1 MLTATFLLTILVHG
15 FCLDNGGQLYF
26 FENACTDTEAI
37 CLLQSSLK
45 VKRAQTP
52 KSGPVTGIG
61 VQQLSDMGSS
71 PLERFSLLA
80 TAPDVRISGVD
91 EKTQV
96 VLGLLLVLVVG
107 ALSTVVC
114 MLFKRK
120 DDYEEEEEEYL
131 IHLDSKKQVPTRHL
145 TESLD
150 SQPILNSPIE
160 GKVQLSQQFQLPS
173 LSASFVVPPHSEVL
187 YYLPVISQ
195 RRKSANALVPTLLL
209 RKPVEAFQI
218 TDVAGRPVMGV
229 LVKDSDGDPGILIHK
244 LTASPGEAGM
254 PIAFIETHP
263 DARRRGKMR
272 IAIPSS
278 KHQWGSMFG
287 MLEKVGE
294 SYTVVRDG
302 QGVLWIENQSI
313 TGNRPIFRLTA
324 GVNGGGKE
332 FGTSSRRG
340 DQIEAHFQENTDGAL
355 AIICLLAIQRM
366 Q

>member
-131 IHLDSKKQVPTRHL
+131 IHLDSKKQVL
-145 TESLD
+145 T
-150 SQPILNSPIE
+150 ISPRE
-160 GKVQLSQQFQLPS
+160 GSVVSAISVPS
-173 LSASFVVPPHSEVL
+173 LSASFVVSPHSEVL
-187 YYLPVISQ
+187 YYLPVIS
-195 RRKSANALVPTLLL
+195 RR

-218 TDVAGRPVMGV
+218 TDTAGRPVMGV
-229 LVKDSDGDPGILIHK
+229 LVKDSDPEPGILIHK
-244 LTASPGEAGM
+244 LAESPEETGV
-254 PIAFIETHP
+254 PIAFIDIHP
-263 DARRRGKMR
+263 DALRRGKMR

-278 KHQWGSMFG
+278 KHHRGSMFG
-287 MLEKVGE
+287 MLEKVNE

>member
-1 MLTATFLLTILVHG
+1 MLTPTFLLTILVHG
-15 FCLDNGGQLYF
+15 FCLDNDGQLDL
-26 FENACTDTEAI
+26 FENACTGTEAT

-61 VQQLSDMGSS
+61 VQQLSDKGSF
-71 PLERFSLLA
+71 PIERFSLLA
-80 TAPDVRISGVD
+80 TASNVCISGVD
-91 EKTQV
+91 EKVQV
-96 VLGLLLVLVVG
+96 LLGLLLVLVVG
-107 ALSTVVC
+107 AFSTVVC

-120 DDYEEEEEEYL
+120 DDYEEEEEYL

-150 SQPILNSPIE
+150 SQPILNLPMERE
-160 GKVQLSQQFQLPS
+160 GSAVSATSVPS

-195 RRKSANALVPTLLL
+195 RRK
-209 RKPVEAFQI
+209 PVEAFQI
-218 TDVAGRPVMGV
+218 TDTAGRPVMGV
-229 LVKDSDGDPGILIHK
+229 LVKDCDGDPGILIHQ
-244 LTASPGEAGM
+244 LAASPGETGV
-254 PIAFIETHP
+254 PIAFIGIHP
-263 DARRRGKMR
+263 DALRRGNMR

-278 KHQWGSMFG
+278 KHQRGSMFG

-302 QGVLWIENQSI
+302 QGVLWIEKQFI
-313 TGNRPIFRLTA
+313 AGTYRYWPIFRLTA

-340 DQIEAHFQENTDGAL
+340 DQIEAHFQEDTDGAL
-355 AIICLLAIQRM
+355 AIICLLAIQCM